1 MSELLPMACPFCG
14 EHVKIVE
21 RDKLFVFRCPDTSPC
36 IGSGMA
42 TYGKLDQRETAIAAW
57 NTRTQAPEA
66 IRAAALEEAAKVA
79 ETRFKNSAP
88 AYGEVIA
95 AAIRALDPTMAGF
108 SIHPFTGST
117 E

>member
-1 MSELLPMACPFCG
+1 MSELLPCPFCG
-14 EHVKIVE
+14 SEADGP
-21 RDKLFVFRCPDTSPC
+21 DKEVSLYRNSVTGWFVWCDVCGAETSHHL
-36 IGSGMA
+36 A
-42 TYGKLDQRETAIAAW
+42 KETTIAHW